1 MLLVNQYLYLPGCCE
16 LCRSSNLPVIDTGKD
31 LDRANDPNDPN
42 PSAISRLYICADC
55 ALELARMVKDSRGLD
70 IVKAGTVPVM
80 QNMID
85 ELSNMNVELT
95 GRVEDLENALRVVK
109 TIQPAAPASSP
120 AKKNFKV
127 VTPDE
132 VDV

>member
-1 MLLVNQYLYLPGCCE
+1 M
-16 LCRSSNLPVIDTGKD
+16 CRIINLPVIDTGKD

-70 IVKAGTVPVM
+70 IVKAGSVPVI

-95 GRVEDLENALRVVK
+95 VRVEDLENALRVVK